1 MESTTIIIVLAAL
14 VYGGFLGY
22 CFGRYQGY
30 NKGADMVREFYRK

>member
-1 MESTTIIIVLAAL
+1 MDSNTIIIVVASL

-30 NKGADMVREFYRK
+30 NKGADMVREFYRR

>member
-1 MESTTIIIVLAAL
+1 MESTTIIVLAVL